1 MDINYEIHFHSYWHC
16 SSGLS
21 AGADIDTLVLKNSDN
36 LPYVPGRT
44 MKGLV
49 RDAITDIC
57 AFKADEVMRESI
69 SEAFGTE
76 NSIENAGIRSEMYFS
91 DAVLNEKESRVII
104 SRKLSR
110 HLYQTVASTA
120 IGSEGVA
127 EKHSLRK
134 IQVAVP
140 CVLEGK
146 IMNVPDNICQEI
158 QDALKYIK
166 RLGHHRNRGLG
177 RCTITII

>member
-69 SEAFGTE
+69 AEAFGMENSTE
-76 NSIENAGIRSEMYFS
+76 NPGICSKMYFS
-91 DAVLNEKESRVII
+91 DAVLNEKESNVII
-104 SRKLSR
+104 SRKLAR
-110 HLYQTVASTA
+110 HMYRTIASTA

-127 EKHSLRK
+127 QKHSLRK
-134 IQVAVP
+134 IQVTVP

-146 IMNVPDNICQEI
+146 IMNVPDDIYQEI

-177 RCTITII
+177 RCTINII

>member
-21 AGADIDTLVLKNSDN
+21 AGADIDTLVFKNADN
-36 LPYVPGRT
+36 LPYVPGRK

-76 NSIENAGIRSEMYFS
+76 NSIENAGIRSVMYFS

-120 IGSEGVA
+120 I
-127 EKHSLRK
+127 
-134 IQVAVP
+134 
-140 CVLEGK
+140 
-146 IMNVPDNICQEI
+146 
-158 QDALKYIK
+158 
-166 RLGHHRNRGLG
+166 
-177 RCTITII
+177 

>member
-1 MDINYEIHFHSYWHC
+1 
-16 SSGLS
+16 
-21 AGADIDTLVLKNSDN
+21 
-36 LPYVPGRT
+36 
-44 MKGLV
+44 
-49 RDAITDIC
+49 
-57 AFKADEVMRESI
+57 
-69 SEAFGTE
+69 
-76 NSIENAGIRSEMYFS
+76 MYFS
-91 DAVLNEKESRVII
+91 DAVLNEKESKVIV

-120 IGSEGVA
+120 IGQDGVA
-127 EKHSLRK
+127 VEHSLRK
-134 IQVAVP
+134 IQVTVP

-146 IMNVPDNICQEI
+146 IMNVPEDICQEI